1 MKRILV
7 QIIILHCLQKKL
19 IWSFLFKQIWSFGL
33 RQILMIYSKLCFLL
47 AYLFILLCYIYCIIY
62 YTMLASKTHLLF
74 YHTECGIIFLA
85 FVYILVSKP
94 WRFYQSNQHKNQRG
108 PRISVFVFEMCVS
121 LHCQSNCMTSF
132 WNVLSVVGRLSR
144 NSIVLWMWM
153 HTALI
158 RIPNTV
164 AYNKREKNEF
174 IQVTTLKT
182 AVNDENN
189 TF

>member
-47 AYLFILLCYIYCIIY
+47 AYLFIYLCYIYCIIY

-94 WRFYQSNQHKNQRG
+94 WGGS
-108 PRISVFVFEMCVS
+108 ISQINTKTKEVLESLCLSSRCVYHCTVRATAWHPFEM
-121 LHCQSNCMTSF
+121 F
-132 WNVLSVVGRLSR
+132 
-144 NSIVLWMWM
+144 
-153 HTALI
+153 
-158 RIPNTV
+158 
-164 AYNKREKNEF
+164 
-174 IQVTTLKT
+174 
-182 AVNDENN
+182 
-189 TF
+189 